1 MKVKTFDC
9 VEMKRRGAEQVRQ
22 QIAGMSHLQELEFW
36 RNQTEEIRRRQQ
48 DIRQKLSLK
57 SRQPA

>member
-1 MKVKTFDC
+1 MKVKIFDC
-9 VEMKRRGAEQVRQ
+9 VEMKTRGAEQVRQ
-22 QIAGMSHLQELEFW
+22 QIAGMSPLQELEFW
-36 RNQTEEIRRRQQ
+36 RNQTAEIRRRQQ